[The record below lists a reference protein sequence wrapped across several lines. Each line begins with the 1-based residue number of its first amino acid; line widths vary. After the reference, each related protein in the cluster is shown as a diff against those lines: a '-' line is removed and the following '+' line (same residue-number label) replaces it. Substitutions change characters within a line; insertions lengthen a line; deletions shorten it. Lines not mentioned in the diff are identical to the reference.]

1 LPAIKISETPAK
13 TPNPGRKQ
21 VWRVYD
27 VAGRATADVMA
38 LDDEQPQ
45 EAERLRL
52 HHPLDPNRFRTLH
65 RRQISY
71 MEPLLVEVMRDGRV
85 LHTSPSIEEMRGRRE
100 EDLARLDPGVKRLIN
115 PHIYHVSLSEKLFD
129 LKQQLISEAR
139 RG

>member
-1 LPAIKISETPAK
+1 MRLVDQAVG
-13 TPNPGRKQ
+13 GRALAA
-21 VWRVYD
+21 VVD
-27 VAGRATADVMA
+27 LIAAGRATADLMT

-52 HHPLDPNRFRTLH
+52 HHPMDPNRFRTLP

-85 LHTSPSIEEMRGRRE
+85 MHEPPSMETMRSRRQ

-115 PHIYHVSLSEKLFD
+115 PHIYHVSLSEKLFE
-129 LKQQLISEAR
+129 LKQRLISEAR